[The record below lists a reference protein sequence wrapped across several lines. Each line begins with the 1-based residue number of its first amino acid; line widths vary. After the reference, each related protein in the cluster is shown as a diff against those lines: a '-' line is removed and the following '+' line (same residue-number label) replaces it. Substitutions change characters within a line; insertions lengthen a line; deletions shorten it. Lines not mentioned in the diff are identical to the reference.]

1 MKFVHYLEKISG
13 LDVYGITSFF
23 IFFTLFLVM
32 LWWALKAD
40 DRLIEEVKNIP
51 LNH

>member
-1 MKFVHYLEKISG
+1 MKFVNYLEKISG
-13 LDVYGITSFF
+13 IDVYGITSFF

-32 LWWALKAD
+32 LGWALKAD